1 MRLSQCK
8 WFDLLPLAGGTLML
22 ALLITSDCEP
32 KPVSDTQLLL
42 SECASPSLLCPFSSS
57 DGCSDPEGDERLL
70 RGEREEGCAGST
82 ASTLGWLGPKLG
94 WEAKLGGSGAVGSL
108 FRCALLFLLKDT
120 HVGRSNIA
128 PSPSLVHTAAAARS
142 VADLLPRMPGLPSSS
157 LSTLFVVSR
166 EVELPRSD
174 LLAASCRDP
183 AAGRL
188 MRCSS
193 YHTRARRCWALRE

>member
-1 MRLSQCK
+1 MHSRAHSRPCRFCAQRTGREAASHACMCCCPNGNLQDLAHTHSLMPTSLITSKYFFLQWSLWSQSSRCA
-8 WFDLLPLAGGTLML
+8 LTLML

-108 FRCALLFLLKDT
+108 
-120 HVGRSNIA
+120 HVGK
-128 PSPSLVHTAAAARS
+128 
-142 VADLLPRMPGLPSSS
+142 RM
-157 LSTLFVVSR
+157 
-166 EVELPRSD
+166 
-174 LLAASCRDP
+174 C
-183 AAGRL
+183 
-188 MRCSS
+188 
-193 YHTRARRCWALRE
+193 